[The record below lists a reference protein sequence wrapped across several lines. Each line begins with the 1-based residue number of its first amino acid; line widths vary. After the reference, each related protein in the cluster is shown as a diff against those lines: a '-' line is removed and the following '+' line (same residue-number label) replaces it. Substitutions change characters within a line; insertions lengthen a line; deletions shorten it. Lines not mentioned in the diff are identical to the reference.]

1 MSKQIVVGI
10 ADQKIAHY
18 PDILV
23 SYALGS
29 CVGVC
34 LYDSILRIG
43 GLAHILLPDS
53 KMALNG
59 DVNEYKF
66 ADTAIQRLLYNL
78 EAYGCSRYRL
88 VAKISG
94 GSNMFISQGKSVGKK
109 NIEAV
114 KRELAR
120 LHIKIV
126 AEDTGGN
133 HGRTLEFHTTNGSLI
148 VKSVAKGNIEI

>member
-10 ADQKIAHY
+10 SDQKIAHC

-29 CVGVC
+29 CVGIC
-34 LYDSILRIG
+34 LYDTVLHIG

-53 KMALNG
+53 NMAVNG
-59 DVNEYKF
+59 EVNEYKF
-66 ADTAIQRLLYNL
+66 ADTAIRRLLYNL

-94 GSNMFISQGKSVGKK
+94 GSNMFISQGKSVGEK
-109 NIEAV
+109 NVEAV

-126 AEDTGGN
+126 AEDTGGS
-133 HGRTLEFHTTNGSLI
+133 HGRTLEFHTVDGSLW
-148 VKSVAKGNIEI
+148 VKSLAKGNIQI